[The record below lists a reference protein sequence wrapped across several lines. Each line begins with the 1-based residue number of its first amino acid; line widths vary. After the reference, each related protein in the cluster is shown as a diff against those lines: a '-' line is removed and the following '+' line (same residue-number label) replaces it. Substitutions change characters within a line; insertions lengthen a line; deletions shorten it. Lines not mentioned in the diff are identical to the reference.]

1 MILAS
6 PMVRVITRREEKL
19 RAEMAA
25 LARAIAASRDGLAV
39 LDETIAAVERRARDN
54 ANSRFAQGPRSVAA
68 LLEIERNSSSL
79 HAGRA
84 ELETMRERSRQT
96 LATLTD
102 QQCALSKKWR
112 KEDARLAHVTALAR
126 RQRVLADV
134 RQTDADD
141 ESFAER
147 R

>member
-1 MILAS
+1 MTLAS
-6 PMVRVITRREEKL
+6 TMVRVITRREEKL
-19 RAEMAA
+19 RAEMAT

-54 ANSRFAQGPRSVAA
+54 ANSRFAEGPRSVAA

-79 HAGRA
+79 LAGRA

-96 LATLTD
+96 LATLAD
-102 QQCALSKKWR
+102 QQRALSKKWR
-112 KEDARLAHVTALAR
+112 KEDTRLAHVAVLAR

-141 ESFAER
+141 EAFAER